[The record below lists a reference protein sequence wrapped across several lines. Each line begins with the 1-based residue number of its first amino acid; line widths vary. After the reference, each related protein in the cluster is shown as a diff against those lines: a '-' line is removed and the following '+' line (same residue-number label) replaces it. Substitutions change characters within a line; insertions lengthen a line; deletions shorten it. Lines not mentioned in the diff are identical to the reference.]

1 MDRELARA
9 EGELA
14 KMPKYSIVIPVKDEE
29 DCVRSVVGEIGSFF
43 IRAGVPFEIVAVLDG
58 SIDSSEQILK
68 EMFSGE
74 GILKVVETSK
84 TNRGFGS
91 AINMGINSSS
101 GDFVTIMMADGSDS
115 PSDALKYYEEM
126 MRGADCVFGTR
137 FSHGGSHHGYPLIKW
152 LLNRTANWLTKKA
165 FRYEFDDT
173 TNAFKAYTRATLTGI
188 SPIISRHFNIT
199 VEMPIKA
206 ILRGYSYKIVPVSW
220 MHRKTGKSKLKIRE
234 MGSKYLL
241 TCVYLWIENWLKYDS
256 VAKGK

>member
-1 MDRELARA
+1 
-9 EGELA
+9 
-14 KMPKYSIVIPVKDEE
+14 MPKYSIVIPVKDEE
-29 DCVRSVVGEIGSFF
+29 DCVGSVVGEIGSFF
-43 IRAGVPFEIVAVLDG
+43 VRTGIPFEIVAVLDG
-58 SIDSSEQILK
+58 SNDSSEQILK
-68 EMFSGE
+68 EMFSGK
-74 GILKVVETSK
+74 GIMKVVKTPK

-91 AINMGINSSS
+91 AISMGISSSS

-137 FSHGGSHHGYPLIKW
+137 FSHGGSHHGYPLVKW
-152 LLNRTANWLTKKA
+152 LLNRAANWLTRKA

-173 TNAFKAYTRATLTGI
+173 TNAFKAYTRATLTGLA
-188 SPIISRHFNIT
+188 PVISRHFNIT
-199 VEMPIKA
+199 VEMPVKA

-220 MHRKTGKSKLKIRE
+220 KHRKTGKSKLKIRE

-256 VAKGK
+256 SSNRQ